1 MQNKDED
8 DVKGKEKGGASII
21 GESRGE
27 KIHTKNGTF
36 QQLPFDERFVYHHL
50 RADLCDFLDRD
61 SVNTVLA
68 VARSWKTRLYHT
80 LIAKGWSRRIESDI
94 LSDAKSNLLYTDA
107 INSCWQKISNRFHVT
122 GDERVNNLDK
132 ATPDSN

>member
-8 DVKGKEKGGASII
+8 DVKGKEKGRASII

-61 SVNTVLA
+61 SVNTVLLA
-68 VARSWKTRLYHT
+68 VARSWKTPIMLHANRKSMVSSHGKRHSL
-80 LIAKGWSRRIESDI
+80 RR
-94 LSDAKSNLLYTDA
+94 
-107 INSCWQKISNRFHVT
+107 
-122 GDERVNNLDK
+122 
-132 ATPDSN
+132 